1 MPEQKNITPL
11 DIIYGENKTP
21 INAVIRRYSV
31 AALLID
37 FLLINAAFFIVYYL
51 KTSGIEITV
60 SYTKLL
66 YTFYLTWLIISIGF
80 NKFNLNKYIEVKQG
94 IKKLLR
100 SDITF
105 LYVISLVIVFVQL
118 HGYSRLQIF
127 GTIVIF
133 TVFEIIIFLIYFH
146 FTGKEIVNSL
156 RRAAVAEISGQTKFS
171 IKVFIFDLLIFLIS
185 FFTVNYIK
193 RGSLLLPDEYEKIF
207 LVLLGSWFIISIFTR
222 KFNKHDYRNIYYAVA
237 PFVKTF
243 IILFATMAVIIFAF
257 RLFYFSRTQ
266 IFGTLL
272 LMAVLEVLS
281 YYLYFIFIRKP
292 KNSSDIETLEDVQ
305 RTLSEE
311 FSAERQ
317 NGGKYNDF
325 ISVKHKLEEKY
336 LKSNFELY
344 NFINKNIDL
353 EQIDS
358 RCTEVL
364 LTRTLFNIETINN
377 NSLKLFINLHQTN
390 DFRQINRY
398 FLQVHRTLND
408 GGFFVS
414 KTETIVTHKKRFYK
428 KMTPFLGKLLYPIN
442 FLYVRIMPKLSF
454 TQKLYFALSGGR
466 NRVLSKA
473 EILGRLSF
481 CGFKIIAEQEIE
493 DSLYFIAQRMSQP
506 IIRQN
511 PYYGMIIKLPRVGLD
526 GKIIHIRKFRTM
538 HPYSDYLQDYVY
550 KTNQLQ
556 ENGKF
561 SNDFRIT
568 EWGYLFR
575 KFWIDELPQIINFW
589 QGDINLIG
597 VRALSQHYFSLYP
610 QDLQQLRVKFKPGLV
625 PPYYADMPK
634 SFEEIVESERKYLL
648 QKQKN
653 PFKTDVKYFFKAF
666 YNIIFKKAR
675 SR

>member
-1 MPEQKNITPL
+1 MSKQKNINPYFIL
-11 DIIYGENKTP
+11 YGENKAP
-21 INAVIRRYSV
+21 INAVIRRYSI

-37 FLLINAAFFIVYYL
+37 FILINAAFFIVYYL
-51 KTSGIEITV
+51 KTSGIEISV

-66 YTFYLTWLIISIGF
+66 YTFYFTWFIISAGF
-80 NKFNLNKYIEVKQG
+80 KKFNLNKYTEVKKG
-94 IKKLLR
+94 ITSLLR

-105 LYVISLVIVFVQL
+105 LYIISLMIVFVQL

-127 GTIVIF
+127 GTIAIF
-133 TVFEIIIFLIYFH
+133 TLLEIITYLIYFH
-146 FTGKEIVNSL
+146 FTGKKVFESL
-156 RRAAVAEISGQTKFS
+156 RSAAIVEKSDKSKFS
-171 IKVFIFDLLIFLIS
+171 LKVFIFDLSIFLFS

-193 RGSLLLPDEYEKIF
+193 RGNFVLPDEYEKIF
-207 LVLLGSWFIISIFTR
+207 LVLLGSWFIISLFTR
-222 KFNKHDYRNIYYAVA
+222 KFDKHDYRNIYYAVA

-257 RLFYFSRTQ
+257 RLFYYSRTQ

-272 LMAVLEVLS
+272 LMSVIEILS
-281 YYLYFIFIRKP
+281 YYLYFILFRKP
-292 KNSSDIETLEDVQ
+292 KNNSDIETLEDVQ
-305 RTLSEE
+305 KTLSEE
-311 FSAERQ
+311 ISAETP
-317 NGGKYNDF
+317 NGKKFNDFVPAKYN
-325 ISVKHKLEEKY
+325 LREKY
-336 LKSNFELY
+336 LKTNFELY
-344 NFINKNIDL
+344 DFINKNIDL
-353 EQIDS
+353 ERIDT

-364 LTRTLFNIETINN
+364 FTRTLYNIETINN
-377 NSLKLFINLHQTN
+377 NFLKLFINLHQVN

-414 KTETIVTHKKRFYK
+414 KAETIVTHKKRFYK
-428 KMTPFLGKLLYPIN
+428 KMTPFLGKLLYPFN
-442 FLYVRIMPKLSF
+442 FLYVRVMPKLSF

-506 IIRQN
+506 LIRQN

-526 GKIIHIRKFRTM
+526 GNIIHIRKFRTM
-538 HPYSDYLQDYVY
+538 HPYSDYLQDYIY
-550 KTNQLQ
+550 RTNQLQ

-561 SNDFRIT
+561 SDDFRIT

-610 QDLQQLRVKFKPGLV
+610 QDLQQLRIKFKPGLV

-648 QKQKN
+648 LKQQK
-653 PFKTDVKYFFKAF
+653 PFQTDIKYFFKAF